1 MPSHEDGAVILAEDD
16 WNWALEEQTRIG
28 RVRIWLWR
36 EKAGGARE
44 LRDIQVRAI
53 GNEEDEVS
61 VRIGDKSIDI
71 YVGTQLDVSQ
81 QTIEIKTNNKIEI
94 GLKTIEPEIGNR
106 VDDKLRKKY
115 DRFGL
120 SNLKQS
126 GIGKLSCGR
135 CKNELV
141 DGLDEANTKWFALP
155 SEDWEEFV
163 EYWVCHEDIKLKSAD
178 DDNRTG
184 GNGLRK
190 PSFNEGFIGDWFLE
204 FDLDWI
210 DQLTPSQTM
219 GWIQQSNGDVSDQSA
234 KKQYIECSQCKFTIG
249 EVEESRYENGNDLNP
264 HCSRPKRRWIKFY
277 KRAIT
282 SINSKLNDLV
292 DQDDENREFE
302 TSLIQDE
309 IFKLIESNGFY
320 KVMIKNSRDM
330 RSIGLWIFC
339 PTVWIRCRIRPTGDV
354 QQKLARSKLMYVLLD
369 GDHSSSDQAKLDRF
383 ENGTPIR
390 SIKGS
395 CPRINQGLD
404 RRIGEM
410 SLPRDHFDL
419 LVEKLRAGSIYWLGQ
434 STLKSPTKDF
444 DQIDRQKWLD
454 HLGEEDELF
463 QGIYRTAYL

>member
-1 MPSHEDGAVILAEDD
+1 MPCVSSIDSKAHEDGAVILAEDD

-36 EKAGGARE
+36 AKAGCARE

-61 VRIGDKSIDI
+61 VKIGDKSIDI

-94 GLKTIEPEIGNR
+94 GLKTIEPET
-106 VDDKLRKKY
+106 
-115 DRFGL
+115 
-120 SNLKQS
+120 
-126 GIGKLSCGR
+126 GIE

-141 DGLDEANTKWFALP
+141 DGLDQANTKWFALP

-210 DQLTPSQTM
+210 DQLTPSQSM
-219 GWIQQSNGDVSDQSA
+219 GWIKQSNGDVSDQSA
-234 KKQYIECSQCKFTIG
+234 KKQYIECNRCKFTIG

-264 HCSRPKRRWIKFY
+264 HCSRPKRR
-277 KRAIT
+277 
-282 SINSKLNDLV
+282 NDE
-292 DQDDENREFE
+292 DREFE

-354 QQKLARSKLMYVLLD
+354 QQKLARSKLM
-369 GDHSSSDQAKLDRF
+369 KLERF
-383 ENGTPIR
+383 ENGTPIQ
-390 SIKGS
+390 SITGS
-395 CPRINQGLD
+395 VRESTKAWIVGL
-404 RRIGEM
+404 
-410 SLPRDHFDL
+410 
-419 LVEKLRAGSIYWLGQ
+419 EK
-434 STLKSPTKDF
+434 
-444 DQIDRQKWLD
+444 
-454 HLGEEDELF
+454 
-463 QGIYRTAYL
+463 

>member
-1 MPSHEDGAVILAEDD
+1 MTGILVPQAHEDGAVILAEDD

-28 RVRIWLWR
+28 RVRIWLWPR
-36 EKAGGARE
+36 RLEVLGTQRYP
-44 LRDIQVRAI
+44 VRAI
-53 GNEEDEVS
+53 GTRDEVS
-61 VRIGDKSIDI
+61 LELETNQSIFMSDS
-71 YVGTQLDVSQ
+71 VKCLTK
-81 QTIEIKTNNKIEI
+81 TIEIKTNNKIEI
-94 GLKTIEPEIGNR
+94 DSRRSNQIGNR
-106 VDDKLRKKY
+106 VDDN
-115 DRFGL
+115 G
-120 SNLKQS
+120 
-126 GIGKLSCGR
+126 
-135 CKNELV
+135 
-141 DGLDEANTKWFALP
+141 GLDEANTKWFALP

-219 GWIQQSNGDVSDQSA
+219 GWIQQSFNGDVSDQSA